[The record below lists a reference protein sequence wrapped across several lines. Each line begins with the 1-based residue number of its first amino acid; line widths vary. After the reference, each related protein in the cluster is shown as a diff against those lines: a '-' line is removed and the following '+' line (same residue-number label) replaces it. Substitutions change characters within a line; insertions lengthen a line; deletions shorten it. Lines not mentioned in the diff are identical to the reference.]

1 MWYKSKYLYEKKKEI
16 NIEIKNSFP
25 LFVQIDP
32 PDRILSF
39 ISVTERFPSNGGKI
53 KKKTL
58 ENVAPDN
65 DRLPSNYP
73 LL

>member
-32 PDRILSF
+32 PYRM
-39 ISVTERFPSNGGKI
+39 
-53 KKKTL
+53 
-58 ENVAPDN
+58 
-65 DRLPSNYP
+65 NYRSY
-73 LL
+73 L